1 MEELS
6 AQYEP
11 TQDECSM
18 ASLAHALQIVGA
30 WIAPLVILLVKRES
44 KFVCFH
50 ALQALLFQA
59 VLVCFWIF
67 FVVFWF
73 MLVFTGIFT
82 AAARAPNG
90 QPPMGIFIAF
100 PLIWFLAMT
109 GWMLVLVLAIVYA
122 IKAGRGEWAD
132 YPVVGRLARRIL
144 HIQ

>member
-1 MEELS
+1 MAELA

-11 TQDECSM
+11 TQDERSM

-59 VLVCFWIF
+59 FLVCFWII
-67 FVVFWF
+67 FVVLWF
-73 MLVFTGIFT
+73 MVVFSSIFV
-82 AAARAPNG
+82 AATRTPN
-90 QPPMGIFIAF
+90 QPPVGVFMAF
-100 PLIWFLAMT
+100 PLIWLFAMC
-109 GWMLVLVLAIVYA
+109 GWALILVLAIVYA

-132 YPVVGRLARRIL
+132 YPVLGRLARRIL